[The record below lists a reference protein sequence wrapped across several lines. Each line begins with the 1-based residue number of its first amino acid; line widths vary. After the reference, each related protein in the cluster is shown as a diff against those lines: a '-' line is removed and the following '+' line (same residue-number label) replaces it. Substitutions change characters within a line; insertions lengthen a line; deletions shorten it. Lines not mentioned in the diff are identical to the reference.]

1 MTGLPESVPDA
12 LVPHLSKPEWASW
25 SLTLAAFPVILV
37 RGKGLGIAGAQG
49 LRTVSQSHGGCPVPS
64 PTGLGV
70 RPLPSAPSFLQAR
83 KQQQKHRL
91 ENLHGA
97 MYT

>member
-37 RGKGLGIAGAQG
+37 RGKG